1 MSDIK
6 MKFFDAHIHVYP
18 DAIAERAVNSLGAF
32 YEFIPEGTGTRAD
45 FFESSKRGGCCGF
58 IALGVATNAAQ
69 TASVNNF
76 LAQTVEIA
84 RKDGFDAYGFMG
96 MHQEVEDIESEAKR
110 AVKLGLCGAKIHPD
124 IQGIDPL
131 DRRLFPLYEF
141 LQKNNLPLCFHVG
154 DVRPRINYAE
164 PEKIAEVARR
174 YPSLRICAAHF
185 GGYGIF
191 ERSEILVGL
200 PNVRVDCSSALW
212 LLDPENIVS
221 LIRRF
226 GSDRVMF
233 GTDYPVK
240 RCDGEIARFERLVL
254 TDDEKERVLLRTA
267 KDFLSGK

>member
-1 MSDIK
+1 
-6 MKFFDAHIHVYP
+6 MKFFDAHIHIYP

-32 YEFIPEGTGTRAD
+32 YEFVPEGKGTRSD
-45 FFESSKRGGCCGF
+45 FFDSIKNRGCCGF

-76 LAQTVEIA
+76 LAETVTLG
-84 RKDGFDAYGFMG
+84 RKKGFDAYGFMG

-110 AVKLGLCGAKIHPD
+110 AVSLGLCGAKIHPD
-124 IQGIDPL
+124 IQGVDPL

-141 LQKNNLPLCFHVG
+141 LQRNNLPICFHVG
-154 DVRPRINYAE
+154 DVRPRYRYAE
-164 PEKIAEVARR
+164 PEKIAEVARM

-191 ERSEILVGL
+191 DRSDILVGIS
-200 PNVRVDCSSALW
+200 NVRVDCSSALW
-212 LLDPENIVS
+212 LLEPEHAVR

-226 GSDRVMF
+226 GADRVMF

-240 RCDGEIARFERLVL
+240 LCGGEISRFERLAL
-254 TDDEKERVLLRTA
+254 TDSEKERVLTGNA